1 MSDLAKNEDAQE
13 PEAGQAPEAAPS
25 PEAAAPA
32 AAYAPAAAAVEENKD
47 ARMWGT
53 FCHLSGLLGL
63 LGPISAGLGSVLGIV
78 GPLVVWLI
86 KKDEY
91 EFVSD
96 QGKESLNFQI
106 TVLIAGI
113 ACLPLILVFGLGL
126 LLLFVVAIAD
136 VVFVVIASMK
146 ANQGER
152 YRYPVCIRFIK

>member
-13 PEAGQAPEAAPS
+13 PEVGQAPEAAPS

-53 FCHLSGLLGL
+53 FCHLTALLGL
-63 LGPISAGLGSVLGIV
+63 LGVPGIV

-126 LLLFVVAIAD
+126 MLLFVVAIAD

>member
-13 PEAGQAPEAAPS
+13 PEVGQAPEAAPS
-25 PEAAAPA
+25 PEAA
-32 AAYAPAAAAVEENKD
+32 APAAAAVEENKD

-63 LGPISAGLGSVLGIV
+63 LGLISVGLGSVLGIV

-113 ACLPLILVFGLGL
+113 ACLPLILDFGLGL

>member
-13 PEAGQAPEAAPS
+13 PEAGQATEAAPS
-25 PEAAAPA
+25 PEAA
-32 AAYAPAAAAVEENKD
+32 APAAAAVEENKD

-106 TVLIAGI
+106 TVLIAVVVSVLL
-113 ACLPLILVFGLGL
+113 CLILIGFV
-126 LLLFVVAIAD
+126 LLFVVAIAD